1 MTTSAAILKRCRA
14 AVMACSAA
22 VTFVMIFP
30 ALLLAL
36 FTACSSDSYD
46 TGTGSYSLT
55 RADFGEIH
63 SAAPKT
69 ADYIVTDDGDR
80 LALTAPKTADW
91 LAKGDTLYRGIIYY
105 NLKED
110 GRAEVV
116 SMGAVPVLSAKPQE
130 EFEEGVK
137 TDPLKFESLW
147 LSRSGRFVN
156 IGFYMKVGVAEDP
169 EAIHTIGL
177 VDEGTVDNADGTRT
191 AVYRMY
197 HDQGGVPEYY
207 SSRYYVSIACKTI
220 DADSV
225 RLLMN
230 TYDGEIE
237 RVTVVR

>member
-22 VTFVMIFP
+22 VTFVVIFP

-105 NLKED
+105 NLKAD

-207 SSRYYVSIACKTI
+207 SSRYYVSIARKTI

-237 RVTVVR
+237 RVTAVR

>member
-1 MTTSAAILKRCRA
+1 MMTPAAILKRCRA

-22 VTFVMIFP
+22 VTFVVIFP

-46 TGTGSYSLT
+46 TGTGTYSLT

-69 ADYIVTDDGDR
+69 ADYIVTDDGER
-80 LALTAPKTADW
+80 FALTKPHNADW
-91 LAKGDTLYRGIIYY
+91 LAKADTLYRGIIYY
-105 NLKED
+105 NPKED

-147 LSRSGRFVN
+147 LSKSGRFVN

-177 VDEGTVDNADGTRT
+177 IDEGTVDNADGTRT

-237 RVTVVR
+237 HVTAVR

>member
-80 LALTAPKTADW
+80 LALTAPKSADW

-130 EFEEGVK
+130 EFEESVK

-207 SSRYYVSIACKTI
+207 SSRYYVSIARKTI

-237 RVTVVR
+237 RVTAVR

>member
-1 MTTSAAILKRCRA
+1 MMTPAAILKRCRA
-14 AVMACSAA
+14 AYGRCPDA
-22 VTFVMIFP
+22 VAFVMIFP

-46 TGTGSYSLT
+46 TGTGTYSLT

-80 LALTAPKTADW
+80 LALTAPKSADW

-207 SSRYYVSIACKTI
+207 SSRYYVSIARKTI

-237 RVTVVR
+237 RVTAVR